1 MSKEKV
7 HIEYMLNSAS
17 GNIIWNMISSPS
29 GLGNWFADKVTAQD
43 KNLTFYWGKSEK
55 RTAELI
61 NQRAGSFVR
70 FHWKDDTEQKTY
82 FELRM
87 DYNELTGDYTLVI
100 TDFAEPNEQDD
111 LKELWDSQIED
122 LRRVCGL

>member
-1 MSKEKV
+1 
-7 HIEYMLNSAS
+7 MLNSAS

-111 LKELWDSQIED
+111 LKEL
-122 LRRVCGL
+122 